1 MSSTID
7 YYNEHAQIFS
17 EYTKEIDFTM
27 IQDRFLAKLPPNALI
42 LDFGC
47 GSGRDTKYFLEK
59 GYSVEAIDG
68 SKELCRI
75 ASEYTGITVQHMY
88 FEMLSDLEK
97 YDGIWA
103 CSSILHLSKESLADV
118 MRKMVAALKLD
129 GIIYTS
135 FKYGD
140 YEGVRNGRYFTD
152 FSKDAFKDFLG
163 KLECAEVVIE
173 EEWITSD
180 ARPGRSEEKWLN
192 IILRKTEVY

>member
-152 FSKDAFKDFLG
+152 FTEDSFKDFLG
-163 KLECAEVVIE
+163 KLECTEVVIE

>member
-1 MSSTID
+1 MSTTID
-7 YYNEHAQIFS
+7 YYNEHAQMFS
-17 EYTKEIDFTM
+17 DNTKEINITI
-27 IQDRFLAKLPPNALI
+27 IQDRFLSKLPPEALI

-59 GYSVEAIDG
+59 GFSVEAIDG

-75 ASEYTGITVQHMY
+75 ASEFTGITVRHMY
-88 FEMLSDLEK
+88 FEMLNESEK

-103 CSSILHLSKESLADV
+103 CSSILHLDRESLADV
-118 MRKMVAALKLD
+118 MRKMVAALKLG

-152 FSKDAFKDFLG
+152 FTEESFLDFLE
-163 KLECAEVVIE
+163 KLDCTEVVIE

-192 IILRKTEVY
+192 IILRKKEVC

>member
-152 FSKDAFKDFLG
+152 FTEDSFKDFLG
-163 KLECAEVVIE
+163 KLECTEVVIE

-192 IILRKTEVY
+192 IILRKTEVC

>member
-7 YYNEHAQIFS
+7 YYNEHAQMFS
-17 EYTKEIDFTM
+17 DNTKEINFTGV
-27 IQDRFLAKLPPNALI
+27 QDRFLAKLPPNALI

-88 FEMLSDLEK
+88 FDMLNELEK

-103 CSSILHLSKESLADV
+103 CSSILHLDRESLEDV
-118 MRKMVAALKLD
+118 MKKMVVALKS
-129 GIIYTS
+129 GGVIYTS

-140 YEGVRNGRYFTD
+140 YEGVRNGRYFID
-152 FSKDAFKDFLG
+152 FTEDSFKELLA
-163 KLECAEVVIE
+163 KLDCTEVVIE

-192 IILRKTEVY
+192 IILRKTEDC

>member
-59 GYSVEAIDG
+59 GFSVEAIDG

-75 ASEYTGITVQHMY
+75 ASEFTGITVRHMY
-88 FEMLSDLEK
+88 FEMLNESEK

-103 CSSILHLSKESLADV
+103 CSSILHLDRESLADV
-118 MRKMVAALKLD
+118 MKKMVEALKL
-129 GIIYTS
+129 GGVIYTS

-140 YEGVRNGRYFTD
+140 YEGIRNGRYFTD
-152 FSKDAFKDFLG
+152 FTEESFLDFLE
-163 KLECAEVVIE
+163 KLDCTEVVIE

-180 ARPGRSEEKWLN
+180 AKPGRSEEKWLN
-192 IILRKTEVY
+192 IILRKKEVC

>member
-1 MSSTID
+1 MSTTID
-7 YYNEHAQIFS
+7 YYNEHAQMFS
-17 EYTKEIDFTM
+17 DNTKEINITI
-27 IQDRFLAKLPPNALI
+27 IQDRFLSKLPPETLI

-59 GYSVEAIDG
+59 GFSVEAIDG

-75 ASEYTGITVQHMY
+75 ASEFTGITVRHMY
-88 FEMLSDLEK
+88 FEMLNESEK

-103 CSSILHLSKESLADV
+103 CSSILHLDRESLADV
-118 MRKMVAALKLD
+118 MRKMVAALKLG

-152 FSKDAFKDFLG
+152 FTEESFLDFLE
-163 KLECAEVVIE
+163 KLDCTEVVIE

-192 IILRKTEVY
+192 IILRKKEVC